1 VAAEEKLTEFI
12 GYEDKV
18 KLAAGN
24 LFKAHKQA
32 IGELLTRGN
41 ADRHKLG
48 EFLFRRHEAPIL
60 DLSGGAFRAESGE
73 LTSPSKLLSLDSE
86 QPKVS
91 SCEED
96 IT

>member
-41 ADRHKLG
+41 ADRQRKVW
-48 EFLFRRHEAPIL
+48 EI
-60 DLSGGAFRAESGE
+60 
-73 LTSPSKLLSLDSE
+73 SPKAL
-86 QPKVS
+86 
-91 SCEED
+91 SCELRVWPGTRPRRWGEVSQS
-96 IT
+96 TLPRTLL